1 MAGHLRLVTSE
12 PEPDSPVETLMQ
24 RVLSA
29 VREQFGDLL
38 DGPQGDELRARIW
51 EAVVSDSIAEETDS
65 QQKR

>member
-24 RVLSA
+24 RVLAA

-38 DGPQGDELRARIW
+38 DGPQGQELRARIW
-51 EAVVSDSIAEETDS
+51 EAVVSSPDVEETDS
-65 QQKR
+65 QQKK